1 MANLFLCKLRKVEK
15 GGRKFLYGE
24 INPKAALVVTGD
36 AAYIADVMK
45 EEPKQKEPDPKPEP
59 KPDPKPEPKP
69 EPEPERVPDDQV
81 EVWTKPGE
89 KVPETPDERLV
100 F

>member
-1 MANLFLCKLRKVEK
+1 VANLFLCKLRKVEK

-45 EEPKQKEPDPKPEP
+45 EEPEQKKPDPEPKPEP
-59 KPDPKPEPKP
+59 K
-69 EPEPERVPDDQV
+69 PEPERVPDDQV